1 MKKILCLMLALLAML
16 TCLTSCNFN
25 IQSAITDK
33 VTSKEQA
40 EEMISHLSARR
51 MTDAVS
57 LMHPEKSEGSQQ
69 ALGQIATYLNGRTV
83 KNMDVVGVN
92 FTSSVGTNGNTSQE
106 QVSYQATLSDGAVVY
121 LSTVYVKSAAGE
133 GFVSF
138 QMVLGVV

>member
-1 MKKILCLMLALLAML
+1 MKKILCLTLALLAML
-16 TCLTSCNFN
+16 ACLTSCNFN

-40 EEMISHLSARR
+40 EEMMSHLSARR

-57 LMHPEKSEGSQQ
+57 LMHPEKSDSSQP

-83 KNMDVVGVN
+83 KKMDVVGVN

-106 QVSYQATLSDGAVVY
+106 QVSYQVTLSDGAVVY